1 MGISADSL
9 ADQGTPQL
17 VKNEDGTDVLS
28 DILAIAAG
36 GYTDSATFA
45 LALDKD
51 GQVYGWGSND
61 RGQIM
66 KASDRYFALP
76 KKTLMRRAIDIAAG
90 QASTS
95 YALCA
100 DGTVAAWGNNYSY
113 EYGTVN
119 NGIN

>member
-1 MGISADSL
+1 MSGTETYPKKIAGLSNIVKIAAAGHSAYVLTADGKVYAWGRNNAGQMGISADSL

-17 VKNEDGTDVLS
+17 VKNEDGTGVLS

-61 RGQIM
+61 RGQIV
-66 KASDRYFALP
+66 KASDR
-76 KKTLMRRAIDIAAG
+76 
-90 QASTS
+90 
-95 YALCA
+95 
-100 DGTVAAWGNNYSY
+100 
-113 EYGTVN
+113 
-119 NGIN
+119 